1 MPNRDDMKCCSQP
14 RAITKKRLIAL
25 CTLGALCFFP
35 FSAQADES
43 CEHSK
48 VKVVVRTIQ
57 ATGPRPS
64 TTAPASTPQAE
75 ALSLEESL
83 ADLKPQLALLPFST
97 FHLIA
102 SKEGEISLKKKE
114 SFRLPNGQTLTFRPM
129 YMEKERVGMWLSW
142 KDTDGSDIL
151 NTRIHFDADDS
162 VLTGTD
168 YHDNEG
174 RILAIRAVKPEQ
186 NTAQD

>member
-1 MPNRDDMKCCSQP
+1 MKCRTQP
-14 RAITKKRLIAL
+14 RAKTTRRFVAL
-25 CTLGALCFFP
+25 CALGALWLC
-35 FSAQADES
+35 SYTAHAEES
-43 CEHSK
+43 CEHAK

-57 ATGPRPS
+57 ATGPRAPS
-64 TTAPASTPQAE
+64 SGQAQTP
-75 ALSLEESL
+75 SLDDSI
-83 ADLKPQLALLPFST
+83 ADLKPQLALLPFSA
-97 FHLIA
+97 FHLIS
-102 SKEGEISLKKKE
+102 SKEEEISLKKKE

-168 YHDNEG
+168 YEDNEG
-174 RILAIRAVKPEQ
+174 RILAIRAVKP
-186 NTAQD
+186 

>member
-1 MPNRDDMKCCSQP
+1 MFTP
-14 RAITKKRLIAL
+14 RLLSLFI
-25 CTLGALCFFP
+25 LGALSL
-35 FSAQADES
+35 FSLTVHAEDA

-57 ATGPRPS
+57 ATGSRPPS
-64 TTAPASTPQAE
+64 AEQHTPP
-75 ALSLEESL
+75 SLEESL
-83 ADLKPQLALLPFST
+83 SDIKAQLVLLPFSS
-97 FHLIA
+97 FHLIS
-102 SKEGEISLKKKE
+102 SKEEEISLKKKE
-114 SFRLPNGQTLTFRPM
+114 SFRLPDGQTLTFRPM

-174 RILAIRAVKPEQ
+174 RILAIRAIKP
-186 NTAQD
+186 

>member
-1 MPNRDDMKCCSQP
+1 MKCAIQP
-14 RAITKKRLIAL
+14 RVKTTKRLIAL
-25 CTLGALCFFP
+25 CTLGLLWFCP
-35 FSAQADES
+35 FWAQADES

-64 TTAPASTPQAE
+64 STAE
-75 ALSLEESL
+75 AHTPLLEDSL

-97 FHLIA
+97 FHLIS

-114 SFRLPNGQTLTFRPM
+114 RFRLTNGQTLTFRPM

-151 NTRIHFDADDS
+151 NTRIHFDADYS

-174 RILAIRAVKPEQ
+174 RILAIRAIKP
-186 NTAQD
+186 